1 MEQRLL
7 NMPTDRTGSLSALTL
22 LRILQAGAD
31 GLHRFLHL
39 LTVADIEL
47 DGSQPVTLQ
56 AVQLPDPSIAFVL
69 GETGSQSPLSVLPR
83 DLGSGFSTQP
93 R

>member
-1 MEQRLL
+1 
-7 NMPTDRTGSLSALTL
+7 MPADRSGSRGALTL
-22 LRILQAGAD
+22 LGILQAGAD

-56 AVQLPDPSIAFVL
+56 AVQLPDPSITFVL
-69 GETGSQSPLSVLPR
+69 GETGPQSPLSVPPW